1 MASLPVGAVVMRFFA
16 SNSGK
21 NSCDRSK
28 KDYEYR

>member
-21 NSCDRSK
+21 YMDRSE